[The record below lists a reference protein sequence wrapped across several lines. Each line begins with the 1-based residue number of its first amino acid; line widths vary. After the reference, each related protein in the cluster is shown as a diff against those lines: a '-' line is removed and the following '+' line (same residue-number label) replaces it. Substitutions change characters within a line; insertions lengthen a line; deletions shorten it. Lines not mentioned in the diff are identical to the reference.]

1 MQIKNLLKEPLLH
14 FMIAGALLFL
24 VFSIFSSPEDEK
36 TILIDEFDLAEII
49 YKWESQ
55 YNRSPNLEE
64 LKGLLDE
71 YIKEEIYYREALSLN
86 LDHNDAIVRRRLA
99 QKMTFLAE
107 GVATMQE
114 PTDEELQAFLE
125 ANQSEYRTSPTYSFE
140 QRFYSPDN
148 RTNPLEDAKR
158 ALETGD
164 YTTSDKLS
172 LPKEFSGWDLDRV
185 RRSFGTTFAVN
196 LSKLNVATNWQG
208 PIESGF
214 GYHLVLVNSRED
226 AQNQT
231 LDEVREA
238 VLTSYKFEMREQLNL
253 QVQSAILD
261 DYEIII
267 DLDTAG
273 LDEYEL
279 KR

>member
-14 FMIAGALLFL
+14 FIFAGALLFL
-24 VFSIFSSPEDEK
+24 VFSVLSTTEDEK

-49 YKWESQ
+49 SKWESQ
-55 YNRSPNLEE
+55 YNRSPTLEE

-107 GVATMQE
+107 GIATMQE
-114 PTDEELQAFLE
+114 PNEEELQGFLE
-125 ANQSEYRTSPTYSFE
+125 ANQSDYRTSPSYSFE

-148 RTNPLEDAKR
+148 RADPLSDALK
-158 ALETGD
+158 ALDDGD
-164 YTTSDKLS
+164 FKTSDKLS
-172 LPKEFSGWDLDRV
+172 LPVNFKDWDLDRV

-196 LSKLNVATNWQG
+196 LSKLKVSTSWQG

-214 GYHLVLVNSRED
+214 GYHLVLVTSREE
-226 AQNQT
+226 ARNQT
-231 LDEVREA
+231 LDEVREK
-238 VLTSYKFEMREQLNL
+238 VLTAYKFEMREQLNL
-253 QVQSAILD
+253 QVQSAILNEYD
-261 DYEIII
+261 VII